1 MDREE
6 VRRGILGL
14 VRGTLQNLEK
24 MTPAEALTGPIARGD
39 LETIDRHR
47 QALTDYAPELAE
59 LAELYRL
66 LGRYTAE
73 MIGKEKI
80 SHYFLF
86 I

>member
-59 LAELYRL
+59 LYRL